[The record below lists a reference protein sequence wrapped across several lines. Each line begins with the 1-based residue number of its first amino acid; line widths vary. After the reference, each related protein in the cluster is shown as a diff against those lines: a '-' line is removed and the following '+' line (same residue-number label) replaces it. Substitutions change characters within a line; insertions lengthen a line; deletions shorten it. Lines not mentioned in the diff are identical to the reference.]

1 MAKICTFALNKKRVR
16 VNLIPVMV
24 QIKHLIMETTRQ
36 QKVARLIQKE
46 IAEIFQTETHLIP
59 NQSLITVT
67 RVSVTKDLSIARIF
81 LSVFSGKNKKFSIHL
96 VEEKNK
102 EIRYKLAQRVKHQLR
117 IVPEL
122 TFFLD
127 DTLDY
132 LENIENL
139 LKK

>member
-1 MAKICTFALNKKRVR
+1 MHHIKKLEGAFHPR
-16 VNLIPVMV
+16 LDTK
-24 QIKHLIMETTRQ
+24 KHIIMETTRQ

-59 NQSLITVT
+59 DQSLITVT

-81 LSVFSGKNKKFSIHL
+81 LSVFSSKNKKISIHL

>member
-1 MAKICTFALNKKRVR
+1 
-16 VNLIPVMV
+16 
-24 QIKHLIMETTRQ
+24 METTRQ

-46 IAEIFQTETHLIP
+46 IAEIFQTETHIIP
-59 NQSLITVT
+59 DQSLITVT

-81 LSVFSGKNKKFSIHL
+81 LSVFSGKDKKFSIHL
-96 VEEKNK
+96 IEEKNK

-139 LKK
+139 LKN